1 MRILFLA
8 TLLGASFTALAQRG
22 DLDQRFTN
30 PCGMPPNDSLDL
42 TGDGI
47 PDLVIGGYTIGTDD
61 EPSSSGSC
69 TRFVG
74 TLPGTTL
81 LCGLDRNGQRVPKA
95 FALGDTVPA
104 MDTGIQNDLQIPRFV
119 YTDASIIA
127 LQWGYGHQAGTMVTA
142 PGLEKQVFV
151 FQTITSYERRLGT
164 FTLEPLPDLRK
175 LRITVGSLLHAD
187 QALIIR

>member
-1 MRILFLA
+1 MK
-8 TLLGASFTALAQRG
+8 TLCFAVLIGVGIHTVAQPD
-22 DLDQRFTN
+22 DLRMRFTN